1 MPHALWPLFTSFSW
15 QELRHHPWR
24 NGAAVV
30 AVMLGVALAF
40 AVHVIN
46 ASALDEF
53 ARGMRSVAGQAD
65 VQVQGRSRP
74 VIDEVLYGRLSR
86 HPDVQS
92 ASPVIEINT
101 YALLPQ
107 SRGDG
112 PLQGSSK
119 LAIRVL
125 GVDALQ
131 VAGITPEVLPLPDS
145 DGGRL
150 DVFAPDAVFLNSAAR
165 VALIPPSTS
174 NVGLGEKVPDGVGAS
189 TASTGPSEA
198 IRGAGAEPR
207 AFSKPGGAAT
217 SSVRLQQGMQ
227 WQSLRLAGRI
237 AAGGAPLAVMD
248 VASAQTVFGMLGQL
262 SRVDVQLRPG
272 VDRAAFMAQ
281 LQAQPD
287 WPADAV
293 LAEPGQAMARM
304 DNVSRAYRVNL
315 TVLAL
320 VALFTGGFLVY
331 SVLALSVTR
340 RAQPLALL
348 GVLGL
353 DPRQRWALILLEAGT
368 LGLLGSV
375 LGIALGTGLA
385 MLALRMLGGDLGGGY
400 FSGAMPALQWSGG
413 AALVFGA
420 LGVLAALVG
429 AWWPARM
436 AARMAPAQTLKGLG
450 LSAQG
455 SGHASAG
462 LALLAAGVVLAM
474 LPPIGGVPLAAY
486 ISVALILLG
495 GIIALPPLVGWLLDG
510 VAPLVAHK
518 PLALLAVERARR
530 MRAGAAIA
538 VSGVVASLSL
548 AVALTV
554 MVGSFRGSM
563 LQWLDTVLPAAL
575 YVRTSGSAGSSEH
588 AYFDPQLVQA
598 IRALPGVDRLRP
610 QRSMPLIFDSTR
622 PPVALLVRPLRET
635 QSADAAALAT
645 DLPLLA
651 PALPAPTGF
660 MAVYV
665 SEAMVDLYGAR
676 VGAEL
681 AALAPALAA
690 QTRSGIDKPRFF
702 VAGVWRDYARQFGTV
717 VIDSRD
723 FALLSD
729 DARVNDLALWLQKG
743 AESGQVEQAIRDMA
757 NAMAAKEASTKR
769 PQAQVEANA
778 GAPNAEDF
786 TPPKQSN
793 PLADSAPTAVH
804 QAAALEDASASLLEF
819 GSAQEIRSRTM
830 DIFDRSFAVTYWL
843 QAVTIGIGL
852 FGVAASFSA
861 QVLARR
867 KEFGLLLHLGLTRA
881 QVLQVL
887 ALEGAAWTTLG
898 AIAGMVLGLAV
909 AAVLVYVVNPQS
921 FHWSMDM
928 QVPLQRLLALAAA
941 VISAGTLTAWLA
953 GRAAAGRDAVMAVKE
968 DW

>member
-1 MPHALWPLFTSFSW
+1 
-15 QELRHHPWR
+15 
-24 NGAAVV
+24 
-30 AVMLGVALAF
+30 
-40 AVHVIN
+40 
-46 ASALDEF
+46 
-53 ARGMRSVAGQAD
+53 
-65 VQVQGRSRP
+65 
-74 VIDEVLYGRLSR
+74 
-86 HPDVQS
+86 
-92 ASPVIEINT
+92 
-101 YALLPQ
+101 
-107 SRGDG
+107 
-112 PLQGSSK
+112 
-119 LAIRVL
+119 
-125 GVDALQ
+125 
-131 VAGITPEVLPLPDS
+131 
-145 DGGRL
+145 
-150 DVFAPDAVFLNSAAR
+150 
-165 VALIPPSTS
+165 
-174 NVGLGEKVPDGVGAS
+174 
-189 TASTGPSEA
+189 
-198 IRGAGAEPR
+198 
-207 AFSKPGGAAT
+207 
-217 SSVRLQQGMQ
+217 VRLQQGMQ

-368 LGLLGSV
+368 LGLLGSL

-385 MLALRMLGGDLGGGY
+385 VLALRMLGGDLGGGY

-495 GIIALPPLVGWLLDG
+495 GIIALPPLVGWLLDM
-510 VAPLVAHK
+510 VAPLVARK

-530 MRAGAAIA
+530 MRASAAIA

-575 YVRTSGSAGSSEH
+575 YVRTAGSAGSSEH
-588 AYFDPQLVQA
+588 AYFDPQLIQA
-598 IRALPGVDRLRP
+598 IRALPGVDRLRA

-651 PALPAPTGF
+651 PALPAPAGF

-676 VGAEL
+676 AGAEL
-681 AALAPALAA
+681 AQLAPALAA
-690 QTRSGIDKPRFF
+690 QTRAGTDKPRFF
-702 VAGVWRDYARQFGTV
+702 VAGMWRDYARQFGTV

-723 FALLSD
+723 FARLSD
-729 DARVNDLALWLQKG
+729 DARVNDLALWLQNG
-743 AESGQVEQAIRDMA
+743 ADSGEVEQAIRDLA
-757 NAMAAKEASTKR
+757 NAMADSKEKTS
-769 PQAQVEANA
+769 
-778 GAPNAEDF
+778 
-786 TPPKQSN
+786 
-793 PLADSAPTAVH
+793 
-804 QAAALEDASASLLEF
+804 DAASLLEF

-928 QVPLQRLLALAAA
+928 QLPLARLLALAIA
-941 VISAGTLTAWLA
+941 VIAAGTLTAWLA

>member
-248 VASAQTVFGMLGQL
+248 VASAQTLFGMLGQL

-340 RAQPLALL
+340 RAQALALL

>member
-1 MPHALWPLFTSFSW
+1 MAKPTRAHGGPLLRAYDNRPMRNVLWPLFTSFSW

-65 VQVQGRSRP
+65 VQVQGRG
-74 VIDEVLYGRLSR
+74 VAFIDEALYGRMAR

-107 SRGDG
+107 VHSDG
-112 PLQGSSK
+112 AALGSSK
-119 LAIRVL
+119 LPIRVL

-131 VAGITPEVLPLPDS
+131 VASMTPEVMPLPDS
-145 DGGRL
+145 QADRME
-150 DVFAPDAVFLNSAAR
+150 VFAPDAVFLNTAARAALVPAQAAAHTRAVSAA
-165 VALIPPSTS
+165 P
-174 NVGLGEKVPDGVGAS
+174 
-189 TASTGPSEA
+189 
-198 IRGAGAEPR
+198 
-207 AFSKPGGAAT
+207 
-217 SSVRLQQGMQ
+217 VRLQQGMQ
-227 WQSLRLAGRI
+227 WQPLRLAGRV
-237 AAGGAPLAVMD
+237 AAGGAALAVMD
-248 VASAQTVFGMLGQL
+248 VASAQTLFGLLGRL
-262 SRVDVQLRPG
+262 SRVDVLLRPG
-272 VDRAAFMAQ
+272 VDRARFMAQ

-287 WPADAV
+287 WPAQAQ

-304 DNVSRAYRVNL
+304 DQVSRAYRVNL

-368 LGLLGSV
+368 LGLLGSG
-375 LGIALGTGLA
+375 LGIALGSGLA
-385 MLALRMLGGDLGGGY
+385 ALALRMLGGDLGGGY
-400 FSGAMPALQWSGG
+400 FSGATPALQWSGG

-450 LSAQG
+450 MSAQG
-455 SGHASAG
+455 AGHAGAG
-462 LALLAAGVVLAM
+462 LALMATGAALAL

-486 ISVALILLG
+486 VSVALVLLG
-495 GIIALPPLVGWLLDG
+495 GISALPAMVGYLLHWL
-510 VAPLVAHK
+510 APLVAQR

-530 MRAGAAIA
+530 MRASAAIA

-554 MVGSFRGSM
+554 MVDSFRGSM
-563 LQWLDTVLPAAL
+563 LQWLDTVLPAGL
-575 YVRTSGSAGSSEH
+575 YVRTAGSASSSEH
-588 AYFDPQLVQA
+588 AFFDPGFIHAVGQ
-598 IRALPGVDRLRP
+598 LPGVARLRT
-610 QRSMPLIFDSTR
+610 QRTMALSLDSAR
-622 PPVALLVRPLRET
+622 PPVALLVRPLYEA
-635 QSADAAALAT
+635 QGAADLT
-645 DLPLLA
+645 PQQIDLPLLA
-651 PALPAPTGF
+651 PALPTPAGA

-681 AALAPALAA
+681 APLAPAMAA
-690 QTRSGIDKPRFF
+690 LMRPGGQTPRFV

-717 VIDSRD
+717 VIDTRD
-723 FALLSD
+723 FARLSD
-729 DARVNDLALWLQKG
+729 DARVNDLALWL
-743 AESGQVEQAIRDMA
+743 A
-757 NAMAAKEASTKR
+757 
-769 PQAQVEANA
+769 PQAQSAVVEQRIRAL
-778 GAPNAEDF
+778 APGPQEPEN
-786 TPPKQSN
+786 
-793 PLADSAPTAVH
+793 
-804 QAAALEDASASLLEF
+804 QAASLLEF
-819 GSAQEIRSRTM
+819 GSAQEIRQRTM

-843 QAVTIGIGL
+843 QAVAIGIGL

-898 AIAGMVLGLAV
+898 AIAGTALGLAV

-921 FHWSMDM
+921 FHWSMELHL
-928 QVPLQRLLALAAA
+928 PLGRLLALAVA
-941 VISAGTLTAWLA
+941 VIAAGTLTAWLA

>member
-1 MPHALWPLFTSFSW
+1 MHNALWPLFTSFSR

-74 VIDEVLYGRLSR
+74 VIDDALYGRLNR

-119 LAIRVL
+119 LPIRVL

-145 DGGRL
+145 DADRL

-165 VALIPPSTS
+165 AALMPP
-174 NVGLGEKVPDGVGAS
+174 NAS
-189 TASTGPSEA
+189 DEG
-198 IRGAGAEPR
+198 RGINATPR
-207 AFSKPGGAAT
+207 TLQDPAGAAT
-217 SSVRLQQGMQ
+217 TVRLQQGME
-227 WQSLRLAGRI
+227 WQSLRLAGRV

-281 LQAQPD
+281 LEAQPD

-331 SVLALSVTR
+331 SVMALSVTR
-340 RAQPLALL
+340 RAQALALL

-353 DPRQRWALILLEAGT
+353 DPRQRWALIFLEAGS

-385 MLALRMLGGDLGGGY
+385 MVALRMLGGDLGGGY
-400 FSGAMPALQWSGG
+400 FSGAMPALQWSGS
-413 AALVFGA
+413 AALLFGA
-420 LGVLAALVG
+420 LGVVAALVG

-455 SGHASAG
+455 GGHVSAG
-462 LALLAAGVVLAM
+462 LALMAGGALLAM
-474 LPPIGGVPLAAY
+474 LPPIGGIPLAAY
-486 ISVALILLG
+486 VSVALILLG
-495 GIIALPPLVGWLLDG
+495 GISALPALVGWLLDLI
-510 VAPLVAHK
+510 APLVARR

-554 MVGSFRGSM
+554 MVGSFRSSM

-575 YVRTSGSAGSSEH
+575 YVRTAGSAGSSEH
-588 AYFDPQLVQA
+588 AYFDPQLIQA

-651 PALPAPTGF
+651 PALPAPAGF
-660 MAVYV
+660 IAVYV

-676 VGAEL
+676 TGSEL
-681 AALAPALAA
+681 AALTQALAA
-690 QTRSGIDKPRFF
+690 KSRPRTDRPRFF

-729 DARVNDLALWLQKG
+729 DARVNDLALWLQTG
-743 AESGQVEQAIRDMA
+743 ADGGRVEQAIRDLA
-757 NAMAAKEASTKR
+757 NARADNNEK
-769 PQAQVEANA
+769 
-778 GAPNAEDF
+778 PND
-786 TPPKQSN
+786 T
-793 PLADSAPTAVH
+793 
-804 QAAALEDASASLLEF
+804 ASLMEF

-843 QAVTIGIGL
+843 QAVAIGIGL

-867 KEFGLLLHLGLTRA
+867 KEFGLLLHLGLTRG

-898 AIAGMVLGLAV
+898 AIAGTALGLTV

-928 QVPLQRLLALAAA
+928 QIPLLRLLALAAA
-941 VISAGTLTAWLA
+941 VIAAGTLTAWLA

>member
-1 MPHALWPLFTSFSW
+1 MHNALWPLFTSFSW

-74 VIDEVLYGRLSR
+74 VIDEALYGRLSR

-107 SRGDG
+107 GRSDG

-145 DGGRL
+145 DTGRL

-165 VALIPPSTS
+165 VALMPPNASDDGRGI
-174 NVGLGEKVPDGVGAS
+174 NVTPRTLQDP
-189 TASTGPSEA
+189 
-198 IRGAGAEPR
+198 AGAAR
-207 AFSKPGGAAT
+207 A
-217 SSVRLQQGMQ
+217 VRLQQGMQ
-227 WQSLRLAGRI
+227 WQNLRLAGRV

-248 VASAQTVFGMLGQL
+248 VAATQTVFGMLGQL

-272 VDRAAFMAQ
+272 VDRARFLAQ
-281 LQAQPD
+281 LQSQPD

-293 LAEPGQAMARM
+293 LAEPGQALARM

-353 DPRQRWALILLEAGT
+353 DPRQRWALILLEAGS

-400 FSGAMPALQWSGG
+400 FSGALPALQWSGG
-413 AALVFGA
+413 AASLFGA

-455 SGHASAG
+455 GGHASAG
-462 LALLAAGVVLAM
+462 LALLAAGVLLAM

-486 ISVALILLG
+486 VSVALILLG
-495 GIIALPPLVGWLLDG
+495 GIIALPALVGWLLNFI
-510 VAPLVAHK
+510 APLVANK

-575 YVRTSGSAGSSEH
+575 YVRTSGSTGSSEH
-588 AYFDPQLVQA
+588 AYFDPALIEGIGQ
-598 IRALPGVDRLRP
+598 LPGLARLRA

-622 PPVALLVRPLRET
+622 PPVALLVRPLREG
-635 QSADAAALAT
+635 QSAQGAPADA

-651 PALPAPTGF
+651 PPLPAPAGF
-660 MAVYV
+660 IAVYV

-676 VGAEL
+676 AGAEL
-681 AALAPALAA
+681 PPLALALAA
-690 QTRSGIDKPRFF
+690 QTRPGVEKPRFF

-717 VIDSRD
+717 VMDSRD
-723 FALLSD
+723 FARLSD
-729 DARVNDLALWLQKG
+729 DARVNDLALWLQTG
-743 AESGQVEQAIRDMA
+743 TDSGEVEQSIRDLA
-757 NAMAAKEASTKR
+757 NAMADRGSKE
-769 PQAQVEANA
+769 
-778 GAPNAEDF
+778 G
-786 TPPKQSN
+786 
-793 PLADSAPTAVH
+793 
-804 QAAALEDASASLLEF
+804 DAASLLEV

-843 QAVTIGIGL
+843 QAVAIGIGL

-898 AIAGMVLGLAV
+898 AIAGTVLGLAV

-928 QVPLQRLLALAAA
+928 QVPLLRLLALAAA
-941 VISAGTLTAWLA
+941 IIAAGTLTAWLA

>member
-1 MPHALWPLFTSFSW
+1 MHNAIRPLFTSFSW

-65 VQVQGRSRP
+65 VQVQGRGQA
-74 VIDEVLYGRLSR
+74 VIDEALYGRLSR

-119 LAIRVL
+119 LPIRVL

-145 DGGRL
+145 DAGRL

-165 VALIPPSTS
+165 VALIPTS
-174 NVGLGEKVPDGVGAS
+174 
-189 TASTGPSEA
+189 
-198 IRGAGAEPR
+198 
-207 AFSKPGGAAT
+207 AAPA
-217 SSVRLQQGMQ
+217 VRLQQGMQ
-227 WQSLRLAGRI
+227 WQSLRLAGRV

-248 VASAQTVFGMLGQL
+248 VATAQSVFGLLGQL
-262 SRVDVQLRPG
+262 NRVDVQLRPG

-287 WPADAV
+287 WPASAV

-304 DNVSRAYRVNL
+304 DKVSRAYRVNL

-368 LGLLGSV
+368 LGLLGSL
-375 LGIALGTGLA
+375 LGIALGSGLA

-400 FSGAMPALQWSGG
+400 FSGAMPALQWRGG
-413 AALVFGA
+413 AALVFGG

-455 SGHASAG
+455 AGYARAG
-462 LALLAAGVVLAM
+462 LALLAVGLALAM

-495 GIIALPPLVGWLLDG
+495 GIIALPALVGWLLDMA
-510 VAPLVAHK
+510 APLVARK

-530 MRAGAAIA
+530 MRASAAIA

-563 LQWLDTVLPAAL
+563 LQWLDTVLPAAM
-575 YVRTSGSAGSSEH
+575 YVRTAGSTGSSEH
-588 AYFDPQLVQA
+588 AYIDPQLVQA
-598 IRALPGVDRLRP
+598 IRALPGVDRLRT
-610 QRSMPLIFDSTR
+610 QRNIALSFDSTR

-635 QSADAAALAT
+635 QSADATTLAN

-660 MAVYV
+660 IAVYV

-676 VGAEL
+676 LGAEL
-681 AALAPALAA
+681 AKLAPALAA
-690 QTRSGIDKPRFF
+690 QTRAGIDKPRFF

-717 VIDSRD
+717 VLDSTD
-723 FALLSD
+723 FARLSD
-729 DARVNDLALWLQKG
+729 NARVNDLALWLQPG
-743 AESGQVEQAIRDMA
+743 AESSQVEQAIRELA
-757 NAMAAKEASTKR
+757 NAMADKTGLPESYALGSGAHTARGSD
-769 PQAQVEANA
+769 AN
-778 GAPNAEDF
+778 GQTVSKAEVAE
-786 TPPKQSN
+786 N
-793 PLADSAPTAVH
+793 
-804 QAAALEDASASLLEF
+804 DAASLLEF

-843 QAVTIGIGL
+843 QAVAIGIGL

-898 AIAGMVLGLAV
+898 AIAGTVLGLAV

-928 QVPLQRLLALAAA
+928 QVPALRLLALAAA
-941 VISAGTLTAWLA
+941 VIAAGTLTAWLA

>member
-1 MPHALWPLFTSFSW
+1 MHNALWPLFTSFSW

-40 AVHVIN
+40 AVHLIN

-65 VQVQGRSRP
+65 VQVQGRSRA
-74 VIDEVLYGRLSR
+74 VIDEALYGRLLR

-101 YALLPQ
+101 YALLAQ
-107 SRGDG
+107 SRSDG
-112 PLQGSSK
+112 PLRGSSK

-145 DGGRL
+145 DTGRL

-165 VALIPPSTS
+165 AALIPS
-174 NVGLGEKVPDGVGAS
+174 NASDDG
-189 TASTGPSEA
+189 
-198 IRGAGAEPR
+198 
-207 AFSKPGGAAT
+207 PGIHALQDANGAAAR
-217 SSVRLQQGMQ
+217 VRLQQGMQ
-227 WQSLRLAGRI
+227 WQSLRLAGRV

-248 VASAQTVFGMLGQL
+248 VAATQTVFGMLGQL

-272 VDRAAFMAQ
+272 VDRARFMAQ

-287 WPADAV
+287 WPTDAV
-293 LAEPGQAMARM
+293 LAEPGQAMART
-304 DNVSRAYRVNL
+304 DHVSRAYRVNL

-340 RAQPLALL
+340 RAQALALL

-353 DPRQRWALILLEAGT
+353 DPRQRWALVLLEAGT

-400 FSGAMPALQWSGG
+400 FSGATPALQWSGG
-413 AALVFGA
+413 AALVFGG
-420 LGVLAALVG
+420 LGVLAAWVG

-455 SGHASAG
+455 TGHASVGLGLLSAG
-462 LALLAAGVVLAM
+462 ALLAL

-495 GIIALPPLVGWLLDG
+495 GISALPPLVGWLLDFI
-510 VAPLVAHK
+510 APLVANK

-588 AYFDPQLVQA
+588 AFFDPALIQA
-598 IRALPGVDRLRP
+598 IGQLPGVARLRT
-610 QRSMPLIFDSTR
+610 QRSMPLTLDGER
-622 PPVALLVRPLRET
+622 PPVALLIRALRDMRNAG
-635 QSADAAALAT
+635 SAPTET
-645 DLPLLA
+645 DLALLA

-660 MAVYV
+660 IAVYV

-676 VGAEL
+676 AGGEL
-681 AALAPALAA
+681 TQLAPALAA
-690 QTRSGIDKPRFF
+690 QSRPGIEQPRFF

-717 VIDSRD
+717 LMDSRD
-723 FALLSD
+723 FANLSD
-729 DARVNDLALWLQKG
+729 DLRVNDLALWLEPG
-743 AESGQVEQAIRDMA
+743 LDSTAMEQAIRELANTMA
-757 NAMAAKEASTKR
+757 YARESAERPAKGSGARPTNPSAAHEPAAGPSALAGN
-769 PQAQVEANA
+769 QA
-778 GAPNAEDF
+778 
-786 TPPKQSN
+786 
-793 PLADSAPTAVH
+793 
-804 QAAALEDASASLLEF
+804 ASLLEF
-819 GSAQEIRSRTM
+819 GSAQDIRSRTM

-843 QAVTIGIGL
+843 QAVAIGIGL

-898 AIAGMVLGLAV
+898 ALAGTALGLAV

-928 QVPLQRLLALAAA
+928 QVPLLRLLVLAAA
-941 VISAGTLTAWLA
+941 VIAAGTFTAWLA
-953 GRAAAGRDAVMAVKE
+953 GRAAEGRDAVMAVKE

>member
-1 MPHALWPLFTSFSW
+1 MHNALWPLFTSFSW

-74 VIDEVLYGRLSR
+74 LIDEALYGRLMR

-101 YALLPQ
+101 YALLAQ
-107 SRGDG
+107 NRDDG
-112 PLQGSSK
+112 PMQGSSK
-119 LAIRVL
+119 LPIRVL

-131 VAGITPEVLPLPDS
+131 VAGITPEVLPIPDS
-145 DGGRL
+145 DAGRL

-165 VALIPPSTS
+165 AALVIPGHS
-174 NVGLGEKVPDGVGAS
+174 NVGPDVQADAGAS
-189 TASTGPSEA
+189 ARAAARASSAAAALPLTRSDLSDKATPTIHSDAMLPS
-198 IRGAGAEPR
+198 
-207 AFSKPGGAAT
+207 AAT
-217 SSVRLQQGMQ
+217 GTVRLQQGMQ
-227 WQSLRLAGRI
+227 WQNLRLAGRV

-248 VASAQTVFGMLGQL
+248 VAAAQTVFGMLGQL

-293 LAEPGQAMARM
+293 LAEPGQALARM

-340 RAQPLALL
+340 RAQALALL

-353 DPRQRWALILLEAGT
+353 DPRQRWALILLEAGS
-368 LGLLGSV
+368 LGLLGSM

-413 AALVFGA
+413 AALVFGG

-455 SGHASAG
+455 TGHASLGLGLLIAG
-462 LALLAAGVVLAM
+462 ALLAL

-495 GIIALPPLVGWLLDG
+495 GISALPPLVGWLLDFI
-510 VAPLVAHK
+510 APLVANK

-588 AYFDPQLVQA
+588 AFFDPALIQA
-598 IRALPGVDRLRP
+598 IGQLPGVARLRT
-610 QRSMPLIFDSTR
+610 QRSIPLTLDGER
-622 PPVALLVRPLRET
+622 PPVSLLVRPLQDMRNAG
-635 QSADAAALAT
+635 SAPTET
-645 DLPLLA
+645 DLALLA

-660 MAVYV
+660 IAVYV

-676 VGAEL
+676 AGAEL
-681 AALAPALAA
+681 AQLAPALAA
-690 QTRSGIDKPRFF
+690 QSRPGIEQPRFF

-717 VIDSRD
+717 LMDSRD
-723 FALLSD
+723 FANLSD
-729 DARVNDLALWLQKG
+729 DLRVNDLALWLG
-743 AESGQVEQAIRDMA
+743 PGLDSTTMEQAIRELANTMA
-757 NAMAAKEASTKR
+757 YAREPAAR
-769 PQAQVEANA
+769 PTNPSAAHGPAADPSALA
-778 GAPNAEDF
+778 GN
-786 TPPKQSN
+786 
-793 PLADSAPTAVH
+793 
-804 QAAALEDASASLLEF
+804 DAASLLEF

-843 QAVTIGIGL
+843 QAVAIGIGL
-852 FGVAASFSA
+852 FGVAANFSA

-898 AIAGMVLGLAV
+898 AIAGTVLGLAV

-928 QVPLQRLLALAAA
+928 QVPLLRLLALAAA
-941 VISAGTLTAWLA
+941 VIAAGTMTAWLA

>member
-1 MPHALWPLFTSFSW
+1 MPNAIWPLFTTFSW

-24 NGAAVV
+24 NGAAVL

-65 VQVQGRSRP
+65 VQVQGRGKP
-74 VIDEVLYGRLSR
+74 VIDEALYGRLIR
-86 HPDVQS
+86 HPDVQL
-92 ASPVIEINT
+92 ASPVIEISS
-101 YALLPQ
+101 YAQLPQ
-107 SRGDG
+107 SSKDASLRS
-112 PLQGSSK
+112 SSK
-119 LAIRVL
+119 LPMRVL

-131 VAGITPEVLPLPDS
+131 VAGITPEVLPMPDT
-145 DGGRL
+145 DAGRL
-150 DVFAPDAVFLNSAAR
+150 DMFAPDAVFLNSAAR
-165 VALIPPSTS
+165 AALAPTS
-174 NVGLGEKVPDGVGAS
+174 
-189 TASTGPSEA
+189 
-198 IRGAGAEPR
+198 
-207 AFSKPGGAAT
+207 AART
-217 SSVRLQQGMQ
+217 VRLQQGMR
-227 WQSLRLAGRI
+227 WQNLRLAGRV

-248 VASAQTVFGMLGQL
+248 VATAQTVFGMVGQL
-262 SRVDVQLRPG
+262 SRVDLQLRPG
-272 VDRAAFMAQ
+272 VDRARFMAQ

-293 LAEPGQAMARM
+293 LAEPAQAMARM

-400 FSGAMPALQWSGG
+400 FSGALPELQWSGS
-413 AALVFGA
+413 AAFVFGA
-420 LGVLAALVG
+420 LGVVAALVG

-450 LSAQG
+450 MSAQG
-455 SGHASAG
+455 TGHARAG
-462 LALLAAGVVLAM
+462 LALLAGGALLAL
-474 LPPIGGVPLAAY
+474 LPPVGGVPLAAY
-486 ISVALILLG
+486 VSVALILLG
-495 GIIALPPLVGWLLDG
+495 GISALPVLVGWLLDRI
-510 VAPLVAHK
+510 APFVAHQ

-554 MVGSFRGSM
+554 MVDSFRSSM

-575 YVRTSGSAGSSEH
+575 YVRTAGNTISSEH
-588 AYFDPQLVQA
+588 AYFDPALVQA
-598 IRALPGVDRLRP
+598 IGQLPGVARLRT
-610 QRSMPLIFDSTR
+610 QRSMALSLDSTR
-622 PPVALLVRPLRET
+622 PTVALLVRPLGET
-635 QSADAAALAT
+635 QSADKVPVDT

-651 PALPAPTGF
+651 PALQAPTGF
-660 MAVYV
+660 IAVYV

-681 AALAPALAA
+681 APLAQALSA
-690 QTRSGIDKPRFF
+690 QTRAGTDRPRFY

-717 VIDSRD
+717 VMDSRD
-723 FALLSD
+723 FARLSD
-729 DARVNDLALWLQKG
+729 DARVNDLALWLQTG
-743 AESGQVEQAIRDMA
+743 AESGQVEQAIRDLA
-757 NAMAAKEASTKR
+757 TAMADSEEKASD
-769 PQAQVEANA
+769 V
-778 GAPNAEDF
+778 
-786 TPPKQSN
+786 
-793 PLADSAPTAVH
+793 
-804 QAAALEDASASLLEF
+804 ASLLEF

-843 QAVTIGIGL
+843 QAVAIGIGL

-887 ALEGAAWTTLG
+887 ALEGAAWSTLGAVAGTTLG
-898 AIAGMVLGLAV
+898 MAV
-909 AAVLVYVVNPQS
+909 ATVLVYVVNPQS

-928 QVPLQRLLALAAA
+928 QVPLLRLLALAVA
-941 VISAGTLTAWLA
+941 VIAAGTLTAWLA